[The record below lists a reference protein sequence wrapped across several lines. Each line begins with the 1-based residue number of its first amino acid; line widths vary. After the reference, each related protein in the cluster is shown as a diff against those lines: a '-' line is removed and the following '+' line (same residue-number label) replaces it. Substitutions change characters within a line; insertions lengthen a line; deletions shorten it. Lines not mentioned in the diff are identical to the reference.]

1 VDRQVWEF
9 LDEVKAVVTKAVDEI
24 KQEIAATERADSET
38 NT

>member
-24 KQEIAATERADSET
+24 KQEIAATEGADSET